1 MLDENLIATLEQFL
15 QQTRNEQNRLMA
27 RLREAENEVDM
38 LRNEIGALEN
48 SASQTEQ
55 MIDGL
60 LVTRRSGSRSMN
72 IGKSITIEETDV
84 PVSTKR
90 ERAAAS
96 VPYRETMPRT
106 YQRDNPV
113 SFIGANRGIPSISHN
128 TGAVSNRF
136 NDRTITQACTLLL
149 REAGGPLHVNDL
161 YNMLISGGMKFKGNN
176 PTISIA
182 VSLNRNRRFKKVDP
196 GTFDLVMRE
205 AIQAAS

>member
-1 MLDENLIATLEQFL
+1 MDENLIATLEQFL

-38 LRNEIGALEN
+38 LRNEIGTLEN

-60 LVTRRSGSRSMN
+60 LVTRRSGSRSRSMN
-72 IGKSITIEETDV
+72 IGKSITIEDAEV

-113 SFIGANRGIPSISHN
+113 SYIGTNRGIPSISHH
-128 TGAVSNRF
+128 GAAVSNRF

-176 PTISIA
+176 PTISI
-182 VSLNRNRRFKKVDP
+182 
-196 GTFDLVMRE
+196 
-205 AIQAAS
+205 